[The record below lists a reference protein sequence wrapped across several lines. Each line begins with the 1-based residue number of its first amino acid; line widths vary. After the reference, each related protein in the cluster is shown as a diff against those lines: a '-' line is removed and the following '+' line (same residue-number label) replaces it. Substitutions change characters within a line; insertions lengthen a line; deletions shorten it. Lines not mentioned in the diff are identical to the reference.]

1 MRPDDAAMPNLSPN
15 KDDPALVALGEAI
28 QRARAAAG
36 LSQQEFSERAGID
49 RSHFGR
55 IERGQNQIT
64 VLLLV
69 KIART
74 LNVTVEELMR
84 EAGL

>member
-1 MRPDDAAMPNLSPN
+1 MPNLSPN
-15 KDDPALVALGEAI
+15 KDDPALLALGEAI
-28 QRARAAAG
+28 QRARTATG
-36 LSQQEFSERAGID
+36 LSQLEFAERAGID

-69 KIART
+69 KIARA
-74 LNVTVEELMR
+74 LNVTVEDLMR
-84 EAGL
+84 TAGL